1 MNFVSQAWWNKL
13 IYNTT
18 TIDIINNITKFHK
31 WYINHDAIDC
41 IHTQSK

>member
-1 MNFVSQAWWNKL
+1 MNFVLQAWWNKL

-18 TIDIINNITKFHK
+18 IDIINNITEFHK